1 MGAATRILAPEEIA
15 GIWPFYNLEGITLG
29 SWNPVGE
36 GWFDGATMFETFRRQ
51 ARERGVEY
59 VTNEAVGMTV
69 AGRHVTEVSLG
80 TGERVACGRVVN
92 ASGPRAALTA
102 RMAGLE
108 VPVEP
113 RKRCLF
119 VFDAA
124 RPLETT
130 LPLTITPEGVHV
142 RSERQWYLCGTTP
155 APDSPADFNDFD
167 CVYEEFDEGCW
178 PILARY
184 IPAFEAI
191 KMVRG
196 WACHYAMNTLD
207 HNAIIGPHPELPN
220 FLFCNGFSGHGLQ
233 QAPAMGRGMAELI
246 VHGGYRTLDLSE
258 LGYERM
264 VEGRPFLEKAVI

>member
-1 MGAATRILAPEEIA
+1 
-15 GIWPFYNLEGITLG
+15 
-29 SWNPVGE
+29 
-36 GWFDGATMFETFRRQ
+36 
-51 ARERGVEY
+51 VEY
-59 VTNEAVGMTV
+59 VTNEVVGMTV
-69 AGRHVTEVSLG
+69 EGRQVTRLELG

-108 VPVEP
+108 MPIEP

-119 VFDAA
+119 VFDAQ
-124 RPLETT
+124 RPLDRT

-155 APDSPADFNDFD
+155 VPDDAAGYDDFD

-184 IPAFEAI
+184 IPDFEAI
-191 KMVRG
+191 KLIRG

-207 HNAIIGPHPELPN
+207 HNAVIGPHPEVTN

-233 QAPAMGRGMAELI
+233 QAPAMGRGLAEQI
-246 VHGGYRTLDLSE
+246 VHGGYRALDLAE
-258 LGYERM
+258 LGYERI
-264 VEGRPFLEKAVI
+264 VAGRPFLEKAVI